1 VSRVGEG
8 GGRGVSAEEA
18 KMVVHKEEPS
28 VGAQLAQQD
37 SSNTAGNSNVGP
49 KDSKIERSS
58 VSASKQ
64 DAQPT
69 GEEQQD
75 EGGGGGGNALGGDLK
90 RRKTDVE
97 GGVCN
102 SSFSTIAPPAA
113 PSAASAAVEGE
124 GMALHHA
131 PQLDSSMNL
140 HDALL
145 AMTPGIK

>member
-1 VSRVGEG
+1 MSRVGEG

-37 SSNTAGNSNVGP
+37 ASNTAGNSNVGP
-49 KDSKIERSS
+49 KDSKIERNS

-69 GEEQQD
+69 VEQQD
-75 EGGGGGGNALGGDLK
+75 EGVGGAGNALGGDLK

-97 GGVCN
+97 VGGSN

-113 PSAASAAVEGE
+113 PGAASAAVEGE
-124 GMALHHA
+124 GMPLHHA

-145 AMTPGIK
+145 AMTPGINK